1 MPTVEQGPGGSYIVY
16 GRGYGKK
23 GTLIQTDYAFPVVAQ
38 DLGWNIRRVQVD
50 RRGGVGHFK
59 RVPKGGCPHRGTD
72 GTVKCPDCG
81 LTATDFISAAA
92 EFLDS
97 KAY

>member
-1 MPTVEQGPGGSYIVY
+1 MPRVEQGPGGSYIIY
-16 GRGYGKK
+16 GRGHGRE
-23 GTLIQTDYAFPVVAQ
+23 GTLVQTDWDFPATAES
-38 DLGWNIRRVQVD
+38 LGWSIRRVQVD
-50 RRGGVGHFK
+50 RKGNAVHYS
-59 RVPKGGCPHRGTD
+59 RVPKNPCHHSGTD